1 MASSLVNHDAA
12 LFDQAALVYMFKK
25 QPSLMERV
33 FFEHKW
39 KYGFHVHYLSDMPIA
54 QVGNWTMP
62 LVLHYAGAQF
72 CSYGDA
78 QPSVRMESVFHFLT
92 MFSVSL
98 NQTCTLLNEP
108 CEEFDPVT
116 VYTRLQVGRFRYLPI
131 FTPVQ
136 VTDPTLL
143 PLPKKL
149 VKLPN
154 GLISWKGQGKGEG
167 VF

>member
-1 MASSLVNHDAA
+1 MAAKLVNHDAS
-12 LFDQAALVYMFKK
+12 LFDQAALVYLFKQ

-62 LVLHYAGAQF
+62 LVIHYAGAQF

-78 QPSVRMESVFHFLT
+78 DPAVRMESVFHFLT

-98 NQTCTLLNEP
+98 NQTCALLGEQF
-108 CEEFDPVT
+108 EDFDPVQI
-116 VYTRLQVGRFRYLPI
+116 YSKLQVCRIGFCGCL
-131 FTPVQ
+131 
-136 VTDPTLL
+136 
-143 PLPKKL
+143 
-149 VKLPN
+149 
-154 GLISWKGQGKGEG
+154 
-167 VF
+167 